1 MNKKYIVLKNYLIHM
16 CIDDVKMT
24 RQMAS
29 DVLMSTWR
37 RKVPPLLKAVRENC
51 QINIHFH

>member
-1 MNKKYIVLKNYLIHM
+1 M
-16 CIDDVKMT
+16 CIDDVKMA